1 MGIFPPYE
9 SRVDDL
15 ASLARWLERGDG
27 RMLSA
32 GKLARH
38 WLDYPTSSFSWSV
51 SQCCSNASRCRLYG
65 LHAPQMYLSKVPTD
79 SYQYSMR
86 SISQL
91 SNTESGRRSPGH
103 RHGQIDGHIIGDLSQ
118 PIARH
123 RRQHSTRC
131 GSHESM
137 NILER
142 LFVCSLGSY
151 PLITELSH
159 RSIQLGNRPPG
170 DY

>member
-1 MGIFPPYE
+1 
-9 SRVDDL
+9 
-15 ASLARWLERGDG
+15 
-27 RMLSA
+27 MLSA

-38 WLDYPTSSFSWSV
+38 WLDNPTSSFPRSV
-51 SQCCSNASRCRLYG
+51 SQCCSDASRCRLYG
-65 LHAPQMYLSKVPTD
+65 LHAPQMYLSKVPID

-91 SNTESGRRSPGH
+91 SNSESGRPSL
-103 RHGQIDGHIIGDLSQ
+103 GHIIGDLSQ
-118 PIARH
+118 PIARP
-123 RRQHSTRC
+123 RRQHATHC

-142 LFVCSLGSY
+142 LLVCSLGSY

-159 RSIQLGNRPPG
+159 QSIQLGNRPPS